1 MVVSKSKLEDG
12 DRRWLA
18 RAAGEVAEMLKKLEV
33 NEIIKILD
41 FYDVSLLNPASL
53 HTPLAREEEELI
65 KRLVGENRVKSTIL
79 LKTKAL
85 IFAPSI
91 LAPSPRYLD
100 YGTAIH
106 RRFFIRGT
114 WFSIIALNEAYL
126 TSASELMLRYMIE
139 HELAQGELYKALSEQ
154 RVRSPDR
161 EMKRLIYEKARL
173 RAIQQSGI
181 EEDELEKERQLI
193 LELCSKYPVIPVHFA
208 SAALFIYLDKN
219 WATVKQFGVP
229 SKDDMEEELAK
240 TNFSAWADSSL
251 ELFRLFLKELRK
263 ELAMTGAEYGV
274 EIV

>member
-1 MVVSKSKLEDG
+1 MSELKLEEG

-18 RAAGEVAEMLKKLEV
+18 RAAEEVAEMLKKLEV
-33 NEIIKILD
+33 NEIIRILD
-41 FYDVSLLNPASL
+41 FYDASL
-53 HTPLAREEEELI
+53 HNPESLHMPLAREEEELI
-65 KRLVGENRVKSTIL
+65 KRLVGEDRVKSTIL

-106 RRFFIRGT
+106 RRFFVHGA
-114 WFSIIALNEAYL
+114 WFSVMALNEAYL
-126 TSASELMLRYMIE
+126 TSASELMLRYMVE
-139 HELAQGELYKALSEQ
+139 HEIAQGELYKVLTE
-154 RVRSPDR
+154 RGVRGLNP

-181 EEDELEKERQLI
+181 DEEELEEERRLI
-193 LELCSKYPVIPVHFA
+193 LDLCSKYPLIPVHFA

-219 WATVKQFGVP
+219 WATVKRFGV
-229 SKDDMEEELAK
+229 SSRDDIEEELAK
-240 TNFSAWADSSL
+240 TNFNAWADASL
-251 ELFRLFLKELRK
+251 ELFGLFLKELRK
-263 ELAMTGAEYGV
+263 ELAMTGTEYGV

>member
-1 MVVSKSKLEDG
+1 MSELKLEEG

-18 RAAGEVAEMLKKLEV
+18 RAAEEVAEMLKKLEV
-33 NEIIKILD
+33 NEIIRILD
-41 FYDVSLLNPASL
+41 FYDTSLHNPKSL

-65 KRLVGENRVKSTIL
+65 KRLVGEDRVKGTIL

-106 RRFFIRGT
+106 RRFFVHGA
-114 WFSIIALNEAYL
+114 WFSVLALNEAYL
-126 TSASELMLRYMIE
+126 TSASELMLRYMVE
-139 HELAQGELYKALSEQ
+139 HEIAQGELYKVLTE
-154 RVRSPDR
+154 RGVRGLNP

-181 EEDELEKERQLI
+181 DEEELEEERRLI
-193 LELCSKYPVIPVHFA
+193 LDLCSKYPLIPVHFA

-219 WATVKQFGVP
+219 WATVKRFGVP
-229 SKDDMEEELAK
+229 SRDDIEEELAK
-240 TNFSAWADSSL
+240 TNFSAWADTSL
-251 ELFRLFLKELRK
+251 ELFGLFLKELRK
-263 ELAMTGAEYGV
+263 ELAMTGTEYGV